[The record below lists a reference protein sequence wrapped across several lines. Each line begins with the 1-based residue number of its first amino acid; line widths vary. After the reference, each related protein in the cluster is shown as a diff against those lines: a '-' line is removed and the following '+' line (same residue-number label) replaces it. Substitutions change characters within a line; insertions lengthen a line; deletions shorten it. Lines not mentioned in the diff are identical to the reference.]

1 MDTED
6 VGLQISLLRGTV
18 GTVAALE
25 RPVTYGQKEWPVS
38 SAACPSPVPSTQRT
52 MIVISST
59 ISAIITLTLAKVKWQ
74 RIKMQPIYLFG

>member
-74 RIKMQPIYLFG
+74 RIKMQPIYLSG